1 LGLLVRQDKHNGP
14 WDHGVYPFYNY

>member
-1 LGLLVRQDKHNGP
+1 LVRQDKHDGP